1 MKAKNISVNIKFTG
15 PSILSKKI
23 DKNKIILILNWGLLG
38 IGTTII
44 TKTKQGYTYEDVGVF
59 KRNFTEI
66 ERMFWEFELPREL
79 IKDIQ
84 SLEINKKGI

>member
-1 MKAKNISVNIKFTG
+1 MKAENINVNIKFTG
-15 PSILSKKI
+15 PSILSKNI
-23 DKNKIILILNWGLLG
+23 DKNKIILILNWGMFG

-59 KRNFTEI
+59 KRNFKEI
-66 ERMFWEFELPREL
+66 EHMVWEYELPKEL

-84 SLEINKKGI
+84 SLEINKKNT